1 MYPRSGGEK
10 DTYLETLLL
19 RVEVIELVCTKG

>member
-10 DTYLETLLL
+10 DTYLEPLLL